1 MGLKAEDI
9 AKLSDQEIGMYF
21 SGSFGPRKFHDAVA
35 LIRFLASGK
44 VNQPPKPRPFEA
56 A

>member
-1 MGLKAEDI
+1 MKAEDI
-9 AKLSDQEIGMYF
+9 AKLTDQEIGMYF
-21 SGSFGPRKFHDAVA
+21 SGAFGPRKFIDAVA

-44 VNQPPKPRPFEA
+44 VNTPPKPPFEA